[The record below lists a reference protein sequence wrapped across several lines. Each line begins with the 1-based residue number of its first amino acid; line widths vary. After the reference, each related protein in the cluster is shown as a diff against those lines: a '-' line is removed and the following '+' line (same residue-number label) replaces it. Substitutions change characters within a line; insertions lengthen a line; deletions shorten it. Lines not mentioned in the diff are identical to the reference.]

1 MRETTSHCPYCTK
14 VIFKDASFKDEADFE
29 TLCPHCRKPIIVE
42 VLKEILIVVK
52 PIIKV
57 DMKRDPKDPCGK
69 PC

>member
-1 MRETTSHCPYCTK
+1 M
-14 VIFKDASFKDEADFE
+14 IFKNSSFKDEADFE